1 MDLHSWIRDYG
12 SGDAMEPFSGDVLL
26 ITRTLFVLY
35 FTKGLPVTI
44 YLSLLGFITAML
56 VGFFVGLI
64 RFLRV
69 PIIRDLLQAYVDGM
83 RGLPFLMVLYFLFH
97 VLPFFD
103 IRLTAFATAVLA
115 LTLHTGAYI
124 SEIVR
129 GCLLAIPK
137 TQHESAQSLAL
148 NLRQRLQYV
157 IIPQAV
163 SLSLPPLAGQSV
175 LHIKDTSVVSIIAL
189 AELTRVGRI
198 QMQTNGEPL
207 LTYAILALFYFVLCY
222 PVLKLSIGLEGR
234 IARKFR

>member
-1 MDLHSWIRDYG
+1 
-12 SGDAMEPFSGDVLL
+12 MEAFSGTILDT
-26 ITRTLFVLY
+26 TRDLFLLY

-44 YLSLLGFITAML
+44 YLSILGFLTAML
-56 VGFFVGLI
+56 VGFVVGLI

-69 PIIRDLLQAYVDGM
+69 PVIHDVLQAYVDGM

-103 IRLTAFATAVLA
+103 VRLTAFVTAVLA
-115 LTLHTGAYI
+115 LTVHTGAYI

-148 NLRQRLQYV
+148 NLRQRLQYI

-189 AELTRVGRI
+189 TELTRIGRI
-198 QMQTNGEPL
+198 QMQTNGQPL
-207 LTYAILALFYFVLCY
+207 LTYAILAVFYFALCY
-222 PVLKLSIGLEGR
+222 PVLKLSISLEER

>member
-1 MDLHSWIRDYG
+1 MEQFG
-12 SGDAMEPFSGDVLL
+12 GDALV
-26 ITRTLFVLY
+26 ITRNLFFLY
-35 FTKGLPVTI
+35 LTKGLPVTV
-44 YLSLLGFITAML
+44 YLSLLGFLTAML
-56 VGFFVGLI
+56 VGFVIGLT

-69 PIIRDLLQAYVDGM
+69 PILRNFFQAYVDGM

-129 GCLLAIPK
+129 GSLLAIPK
-137 TQHESAQSLAL
+137 PQHESAQSLAL
-148 NLRQRLQYV
+148 SLRQRLQYI

-189 AELTRVGRI
+189 TELTRVGRI
-198 QMQTNGEPL
+198 QMQTNGQPL
-207 LTYAILALFYFVLCY
+207 LTYAILAAFYFALCY
-222 PVLKLSIGLEGR
+222 PVLRLSIGLEER
-234 IARKFR
+234 IARRFR

>member
-1 MDLHSWIRDYG
+1 MDPLG
-12 SGDAMEPFSGDVLL
+12 GDLL
-26 ITRTLFVLY
+26 SITRSLFVLY
-35 FTKGLPVTI
+35 LTKGLPVTI
-44 YLSLLGFITAML
+44 YLSLLGFLTAML
-56 VGFFVGLI
+56 VGFVVGLV
-64 RFLRV
+64 RFLGV
-69 PIIRDLLQAYVDGM
+69 PVLRNLLTAYVEAM

-97 VLPFFD
+97 VLPFLD

-115 LTLHTGAYI
+115 LTLHTGAYV

-129 GCLLAIPK
+129 GSLLAIPK
-137 TQHESAQSLAL
+137 AQHESAQSLAL

-163 SLSLPPLAGQSV
+163 RMSLPPLAGQSV

-189 AELTRVGRI
+189 TELTRVGRL

-207 LTYAILALFYFVLCY
+207 LTYAILALFYFGVCY

-234 IARKFR
+234 IARTFQ

>member
-1 MDLHSWIRDYG
+1 MALHSWTEDYG
-12 SGDAMEPFSGDVLL
+12 SGDTMEQFGGDALV
-26 ITRTLFVLY
+26 ITRNLFFLY
-35 FTKGLPVTI
+35 LTKGLPVTI
-44 YLSLLGFITAML
+44 YISLLGFLTAML
-56 VGFFVGLI
+56 VGFVIGLT

-69 PIIRDLLQAYVDGM
+69 PILRNFFQAYVDGM

-129 GCLLAIPK
+129 GSLLAIPK
-137 TQHESAQSLAL
+137 PQHESAQSLAL
-148 NLRQRLQYV
+148 SLRQRLQYI

-189 AELTRVGRI
+189 TELTRVGRI
-198 QMQTNGEPL
+198 QMQTNGQPL
-207 LTYAILALFYFVLCY
+207 LTYAILAAFYFALCY
-222 PVLKLSIGLEGR
+222 PVLRLSIGLEER
-234 IARKFR
+234 IARRFR

>member
-1 MDLHSWIRDYG
+1 
-12 SGDAMEPFSGDVLL
+12 MEPFSGDILL
-26 ITRTLFVLY
+26 ITRDLFILY
-35 FTKGLPVTI
+35 LTKGLPVTI
-44 YLSLLGFITAML
+44 YLSVLGFVTAMLLGFM
-56 VGFFVGLI
+56 VGVI

-69 PIIRDLLQAYVDGM
+69 PIFRNVLQAYVDGM

-129 GCLLAIPK
+129 GSLLAIPK
-137 TQHESAQSLAL
+137 AQHESAQSLAL
-148 NLRQRLQYV
+148 NLRQRLQYI

-163 SLSLPPLAGQSV
+163 GLSLPPLAGQSV

-189 AELTRVGRI
+189 TELTRIGRI

-207 LTYAILALFYFVLCY
+207 LTYAILAVFYFVSCY
-222 PVLKLSIGLEGR
+222 PVLKLSINLEGR

>member
-1 MDLHSWIRDYG
+1 MALHCWTEDYG
-12 SGDAMEPFSGDVLL
+12 SGDTMEPFGGDVLV
-26 ITRTLFVLY
+26 IARNLFFLY

-44 YLSLLGFITAML
+44 YLSLLGFVTAML
-56 VGFFVGLI
+56 VGFVIGLT

-69 PIIRDLLQAYVDGM
+69 PILRNLFQAYVDGM

-129 GCLLAIPK
+129 GSLLAIPK

-148 NLRQRLQYV
+148 SLRQRLQYI

-189 AELTRVGRI
+189 TELTRVGRI
-198 QMQTNGEPL
+198 QMQTNGQPL
-207 LTYAILALFYFVLCY
+207 LTYAILAVFYFALCY
-222 PVLKLSIGLEGR
+222 PVLRLSIGLEER
-234 IARKFR
+234 IARRFR